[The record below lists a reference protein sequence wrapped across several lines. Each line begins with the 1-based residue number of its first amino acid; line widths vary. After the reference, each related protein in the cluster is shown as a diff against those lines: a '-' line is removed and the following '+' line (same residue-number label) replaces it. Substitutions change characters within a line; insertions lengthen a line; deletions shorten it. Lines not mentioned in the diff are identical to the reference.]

1 MPTSH
6 MYLYLLQN
14 RGHIQMRTTSHAFQI
29 HDHVGVK
36 EKVMRSLLYTGA
48 IKDMSLCCATT
59 SHTARWRSNLNAI
72 RGHMNLNYSTVRG
85 RNILFS
91 QLTTLCFISA
101 FSAPATTKG
110 RVWLL
115 SHYSPSK
122 SPLRASLGLLCQRWT
137 HSLMVSC
144 CTKSIRMQCS

>member
-1 MPTSH
+1 

-36 EKVMRSLLYTGA
+36 EKVTRPLHYIGA

-59 SHTARWRSNLNAI
+59 SHTAQWRSNLNAI
-72 RGHMNLNYSTVRG
+72 RGHRNLNYSTVHG

-91 QLTTLCFISA
+91 QLTTLCFHC
-101 FSAPATTKG
+101 P
-110 RVWLL
+110 
-115 SHYSPSK
+115 SHYKRLCLTFK
-122 SPLRASLGLLCQRWT
+122 SLFPKQVTFKSELKSALPAMNSVPHGLL
-137 HSLMVSC
+137 L
-144 CTKSIRMQCS
+144 